1 MRINVIGGYFMGIR
15 SYAAIAAGKASQWL
29 LQTFFKGGSSYP
41 GKLAL
46 KIDPKIL
53 DTLAKDYEI
62 VVVTGTNGKTL
73 TTALTVNILRQ
84 EFDHV
89 LTNPTG
95 ANMEQGIV
103 STFLSAKNKGAK
115 KKFAVLEI
123 DEASLSRVTKY
134 IKPKLFLFTN
144 IFRDQMDRYGEIYT
158 TYKLIVDGAAAAP
171 DALLLCNGDS
181 PIFNS
186 IETVNPRKYY
196 GFNHQA
202 DQEQMA
208 HYNTDGLLCPKCH
221 HILHYKMITYANLGK
236 YYCPNCGFHRP
247 ELDVQLTEMVRM
259 DNTSADFIIDGA
271 EYKIAVGG
279 MYNVYNALAA
289 TSVAEHYNVAPEKIK
304 AGLAYDE
311 KVFGRQE
318 VIKIGDKRCTLVL
331 VKNPVGL
338 NQVIDMMGLA
348 PYPFSLVSLLNA
360 NYADGIDVSW
370 IWDGNHEAFAAMD
383 IPAVIA
389 GGDRSKDMTLRLK
402 VAGIAEEK
410 LTEIP
415 DLNDVITAIKDL
427 PTEHVY
433 ILATYTAVLQLR
445 KSLAAQGYI
454 QGGMN
459 GA

>member
-1 MRINVIGGYFMGIR
+1 MGIR
-15 SYAAIAAGKASQWL
+15 SQIAIIAGKTSQWV

-46 KIDPKIL
+46 KINPQIL

-62 VVVTGTNGKTL
+62 IVVTGTNGKTL
-73 TTALTVNILRQ
+73 TTALTVTILRQ

-134 IKPKLFLFTN
+134 IQPKLFLFTN

-171 DALLLCNGDS
+171 KAPILCNGDS

-196 GFNHQA
+196 GFNHKT
-202 DQEQMA
+202 DEEQLA

-236 YYCPNCGFHRP
+236 YYCTNCDFHRP
-247 ELDVQLTEMVRM
+247 ELDVQLTKMLSM
-259 DNTSADFIIDGA
+259 DNTSAEFVIDGA
-271 EYKIAVGG
+271 EYGIAVGG

-289 TSVAEHYNVAPEKIK
+289 TAVAEHYGVAPEKIR
-304 AGLAYDE
+304 AGLKYDE

-318 VIKIGDKRCTLVL
+318 TFDIEGKHCTLIL

-338 NQVIDMMGLA
+338 NQVIEMMGLA
-348 PYPFSLVSLLNA
+348 PYSFSLVSLLNA
-360 NYADGIDVSW
+360 NYADGIDISW
-370 IWDGNHEAFAAMD
+370 IWDGDHEAFAQMD
-383 IPAVIA
+383 IPEVIA
-389 GGDRSKDMTLRLK
+389 GGDRHRDMALRLK
-402 VAGIAEEK
+402 VAGISENK
-410 LTEIP
+410 LKEISNL
-415 DLNDVITAIKDL
+415 DDVITAIKEL

-445 KSLAAQGYI
+445 KSLATQGYI
-454 QGGMN
+454 RGGMT

>member
-1 MRINVIGGYFMGIR
+1 MGIR

-186 IETVNPRKYY
+186 IDTVNPRKYY

-202 DQEQMA
+202 DKEQMA

-247 ELDVQLTEMVRM
+247 ELDVQLTEMVHM

-271 EYKIAVGG
+271 QYSIAVGG

-289 TSVAEHYNVAPEKIK
+289 TSVAEHYNVAPEKIR

-318 VIKIGDKRCTLVL
+318 VIEIGDKRCTLVL

-370 IWDGNHEAFAAMD
+370 IWDGNHEAFATME

-389 GGDRSKDMTLRLK
+389 GGDRSKDMALRLK

-410 LTEIP
+410 LTEIT

>member
-1 MRINVIGGYFMGIR
+1 MGIR
-15 SYAAIAAGKASQWL
+15 SHVAIAAGKTSQWV

-103 STFLSAKNKGAK
+103 STFLSAKNKKAK

-134 IKPKLFLFTN
+134 IEPKLFLFTN

-171 DALLLCNGDS
+171 NAPILCNGDS

-186 IETVNPRKYY
+186 VETINPRKYY
-196 GFNHQA
+196 GFNHEP
-202 DQEQMA
+202 DKEQMA

-247 ELDVQLTEMVRM
+247 ELDVQLTEMVAM
-259 DNTSADFIIDGA
+259 DNTSADFVIDGS
-271 EYKIAVGG
+271 EYSIAVGG

-289 TSVAEHYNVAPEKIK
+289 TAVAEHYGVAPEKIK
-304 AGLAYDE
+304 AGLSYDE

-318 VIKIGDKRCTLVL
+318 TINIDGKLCTLIL

-348 PYPFSLVSLLNA
+348 PYSFSLVSLLNA
-360 NYADGIDVSW
+360 NYADGIDISW
-370 IWDGNHEAFAAMD
+370 IWDGDHESFAQMD
-383 IPAVIA
+383 IPEVIA
-389 GGDRSKDMTLRLK
+389 GGDRHTDMALRLK
-402 VAGIAEEK
+402 VAGISEDNLK
-410 LTEIP
+410 EIP
-415 DLNDVITAIKDL
+415 NLEDVIMAIKEL
-427 PTEHVY
+427 PTERVY

-445 KSLAAQGYI
+445 KLLTAQGYI
-454 QGGMN
+454 K
-459 GA
+459 

>member
-1 MRINVIGGYFMGIR
+1 MGIR
-15 SYAAIAAGKASQWL
+15 SHVAIAAGKTSQWV

-103 STFLSAKNKGAK
+103 STFLSAKNKKAK

-134 IKPKLFLFTN
+134 IEPKLFLFTN

-171 DALLLCNGDS
+171 NAPILCNGDS

-186 IETVNPRKYY
+186 VETINPRKYY
-196 GFNHQA
+196 GFNHEP
-202 DQEQMA
+202 DEEQMA

-247 ELDVQLTEMVRM
+247 ELDVQLTEMVAM
-259 DNTSADFIIDGA
+259 DNTSADFIIDGS
-271 EYKIAVGG
+271 EYSIAVGG

-289 TSVAEHYNVAPEKIK
+289 TAVAEHYGVAPEKIK
-304 AGLAYDE
+304 AGLSYDE

-318 VIKIGDKRCTLVL
+318 TINIDGKLCTLIL

-348 PYPFSLVSLLNA
+348 PYSFSLVSLLNA
-360 NYADGIDVSW
+360 NYADGIDISW
-370 IWDGNHEAFAAMD
+370 IWDGDHESFAQMD
-383 IPAVIA
+383 IPEVIA
-389 GGDRSKDMTLRLK
+389 GGDRHTDMALRLK
-402 VAGIAEEK
+402 VAGIPEDNLK
-410 LTEIP
+410 EIP
-415 DLNDVITAIKDL
+415 NLEDVITAIKDL
-427 PTEHVY
+427 PTERVY

-445 KSLAAQGYI
+445 KLLTAQGYI
-454 QGGMN
+454 K
-459 GA
+459 

>member
-1 MRINVIGGYFMGIR
+1 MEIGGHFMGIR
-15 SYAAIAAGKASQWL
+15 SQVAIMAGKTSQWV

-134 IKPKLFLFTN
+134 IEPKLFLFTN

-158 TYKLIVDGAAAAP
+158 TYKLIVDGASAAP
-171 DALLLCNGDS
+171 NAPILCNGDS

-186 IETVNPRKYY
+186 VETINPRKYY
-196 GFNHQA
+196 GFNHQP
-202 DQEQMA
+202 DEEQMA

-247 ELDVQLTEMVRM
+247 ELDVQLTEMVKM
-259 DNTSADFIIDGA
+259 DNTSANFVIDGA
-271 EYKIAVGG
+271 EYSIAVGG

-289 TSVAEHYNVAPEKIK
+289 TAVAEHYGVTPEKIR
-304 AGLAYDE
+304 AGLSYDE

-318 VIKIGDKRCTLVL
+318 TINIEGKLCTLIL

-338 NQVIDMMGLA
+338 NQVIDMMKLA
-348 PYPFSLVSLLNA
+348 PYSFSLVSLLNA
-360 NYADGIDVSW
+360 NYADGIDISW
-370 IWDGNHEAFAAMD
+370 IWDGDHEAFAQMD
-383 IPAVIA
+383 IPEVIA
-389 GGDRSKDMTLRLK
+389 GGDRHKDMALRLK
-402 VAGIAEEK
+402 VAGIAEDNLK
-410 LTEIP
+410 EIP
-415 DLNDVITAIKDL
+415 NLDDVITAIKEV

-445 KSLAAQGYI
+445 KSLTAQGYI
-454 QGGMN
+454 N
-459 GA
+459 S

>member
-1 MRINVIGGYFMGIR
+1 MGIR
-15 SYAAIAAGKASQWL
+15 SHVAIAAGKTSQWV

-103 STFLSAKNKGAK
+103 STFLSAKNKKAK

-134 IKPKLFLFTN
+134 IEPKLFLFTN

-171 DALLLCNGDS
+171 NAPILCNGDS

-186 IETVNPRKYY
+186 VETINPRKYY
-196 GFNHQA
+196 GFNHEP
-202 DQEQMA
+202 DKEQMA

-247 ELDVQLTEMVRM
+247 ELDVQLTEMVAM
-259 DNTSADFIIDGA
+259 DNTSADFVIDGS
-271 EYKIAVGG
+271 EYSIAVGG

-289 TSVAEHYNVAPEKIK
+289 TAVAEYYGVAPEKIK
-304 AGLAYDE
+304 AGLSYDE

-318 VIKIGDKRCTLVL
+318 TINIDGKLCTLIL

-348 PYPFSLVSLLNA
+348 PYSFSLVSLLNA

-370 IWDGNHEAFAAMD
+370 IWDGDHESFAQMD
-383 IPAVIA
+383 IPEVIA
-389 GGDRSKDMTLRLK
+389 GGDRHTDMALRLK
-402 VAGIAEEK
+402 VAGIPEDNLK
-410 LTEIP
+410 EIP
-415 DLNDVITAIKDL
+415 NLEDVITAIKEL
-427 PTEHVY
+427 PTERVY

-445 KSLAAQGYI
+445 KQLTAQGYI
-454 QGGMN
+454 K
-459 GA
+459 

>member
-1 MRINVIGGYFMGIR
+1 MGIR
-15 SYAAIAAGKASQWL
+15 SHVAIAAGKTSQWI

-171 DALLLCNGDS
+171 EAPILCNGDS

-186 IETVNPRKYY
+186 IETVNQRKYY
-196 GFNHQA
+196 GFDHQP
-202 DQEQMA
+202 DKEQMA

-221 HILHYKMITYANLGK
+221 HILQYKMITYANLGK

-247 ELDVQLTEMVRM
+247 ELDIKLTDMVRM
-259 DNTSADFIIDGA
+259 DNTSADFIIDGS
-271 EYKIAVGG
+271 EYGIAVGG

-289 TSVAEHYNVAPEKIK
+289 TAVAEYYGVTPEKIR
-304 AGLAYDE
+304 AGLSYDE

-318 VIKIGDKRCTLVL
+318 TIKIGDKLCTLIL

-338 NQVIDMMGLA
+338 NQVIDMMALA
-348 PYPFSLVSLLNA
+348 PYSFSLVSLLNA
-360 NYADGIDVSW
+360 NYADGIDISW
-370 IWDGNHEAFAAMD
+370 IWDGDHETFAQMD
-383 IPAVIA
+383 IPEVIA
-389 GGDRSKDMTLRLK
+389 GGDRHKEMALRLK
-402 VAGIAEEK
+402 VAGIPEDK
-410 LTEIP
+410 LKEIP
-415 DLNDVITAIKDL
+415 NLDEVIQAIKEV

-445 KSLAAQGYI
+445 KSLATQGYI
-454 QGGMN
+454 TN
-459 GA
+459 

>member
-1 MRINVIGGYFMGIR
+1 MGIR
-15 SYAAIAAGKASQWL
+15 SHVAIAAGKTSQWV

-103 STFLSAKNKGAK
+103 STFLSAKNKKAK

-134 IKPKLFLFTN
+134 IEPKLFLFTN

-171 DALLLCNGDS
+171 NAPILCNGDS

-186 IETVNPRKYY
+186 VETINPRKYY
-196 GFNHQA
+196 GFNHEP
-202 DQEQMA
+202 DKEQMA

-247 ELDVQLTEMVRM
+247 ELDVQLTEMVAM
-259 DNTSADFIIDGA
+259 DNTSADFVIDGS
-271 EYKIAVGG
+271 EYSIAVGG

-289 TSVAEHYNVAPEKIK
+289 TAVAEHYGVAPEKIK
-304 AGLAYDE
+304 AGLSYDE

-318 VIKIGDKRCTLVL
+318 TINIDGKLCTLIL

-348 PYPFSLVSLLNA
+348 PYSFSLVSLLNA
-360 NYADGIDVSW
+360 NYADGIDISW
-370 IWDGNHEAFAAMD
+370 IWDGDHESFAQMD
-383 IPAVIA
+383 IPEVIA
-389 GGDRSKDMTLRLK
+389 GGDRHTDMALRLK
-402 VAGIAEEK
+402 VAGISEDNLK
-410 LTEIP
+410 EIP
-415 DLNDVITAIKDL
+415 NLEDVIMAIKEL
-427 PTEHVY
+427 PTERVY

-445 KSLAAQGYI
+445 KQLTAQGYI
-454 QGGMN
+454 K
-459 GA
+459 

>member
-1 MRINVIGGYFMGIR
+1 MGIR
-15 SYAAIAAGKASQWL
+15 SHVAIAAGKTSQWV

-103 STFLSAKNKGAK
+103 STFLSAKNKKAK
-115 KKFAVLEI
+115 KKFAILEI

-134 IKPKLFLFTN
+134 IEPKLFLFTN

-171 DALLLCNGDS
+171 NAPILCNGDS

-186 IETVNPRKYY
+186 VETINPRKYY
-196 GFNHQA
+196 GFNHEP
-202 DQEQMA
+202 DKEQMA

-247 ELDVQLTEMVRM
+247 ELDVQLTEMVAM
-259 DNTSADFIIDGA
+259 DNTSADFVIDGS
-271 EYKIAVGG
+271 EYSIAVGG

-289 TSVAEHYNVAPEKIK
+289 TAVAEHYGVAPEKIK
-304 AGLAYDE
+304 AGLSYDE

-318 VIKIGDKRCTLVL
+318 TINIDGKLCTLIL

-338 NQVIDMMGLA
+338 DQVIDMMGLS
-348 PYPFSLVSLLNA
+348 PYSFSLVSLLNA

-370 IWDGNHEAFAAMD
+370 IWDGDHESFAQMD
-383 IPAVIA
+383 IPEVIA
-389 GGDRSKDMTLRLK
+389 GGDRHTDMALRLK
-402 VAGIAEEK
+402 VAGIPEDNLK
-410 LTEIP
+410 EIP
-415 DLNDVITAIKDL
+415 NLEDVITAIKKL
-427 PTEHVY
+427 PTERVY

-445 KSLAAQGYI
+445 KQLTAKGYI
-454 QGGMN
+454 K
-459 GA
+459 

>member
-1 MRINVIGGYFMGIR
+1 MGIR
-15 SYAAIAAGKASQWL
+15 SHVAIAAGKTSQWV

-103 STFLSAKNKGAK
+103 STFLSAKNKKAK

-134 IKPKLFLFTN
+134 IEPKLFLFTN

-171 DALLLCNGDS
+171 NAPILCNGDS

-186 IETVNPRKYY
+186 VETINPRKYY
-196 GFNHQA
+196 GFNHEP
-202 DQEQMA
+202 DEEQMA

-247 ELDVQLTEMVRM
+247 ELDVQLTEMVAM
-259 DNTSADFIIDGA
+259 DNTSADFIIDGS
-271 EYKIAVGG
+271 EYSIAVGG

-289 TSVAEHYNVAPEKIK
+289 TAVAEHYGVAPEKIK
-304 AGLAYDE
+304 AGLSYDE

-318 VIKIGDKRCTLVL
+318 TINIDGKLCTLIL

-348 PYPFSLVSLLNA
+348 PYSFSLVSLLNA

-370 IWDGNHEAFAAMD
+370 IWDGDHESFAQMD
-383 IPAVIA
+383 IPEVIA
-389 GGDRSKDMTLRLK
+389 GGDRHTDMALRLK
-402 VAGIAEEK
+402 VAGIPEDNLK
-410 LTEIP
+410 EIP
-415 DLNDVITAIKDL
+415 NLEDVITAIKEL
-427 PTEHVY
+427 PTERVY

-445 KSLAAQGYI
+445 KLLTAQGYI
-454 QGGMN
+454 K
-459 GA
+459 

>member
-1 MRINVIGGYFMGIR
+1 MGIR
-15 SYAAIAAGKASQWL
+15 SQIAIAAGKTSQWL
-29 LQTFFKGGSSYP
+29 LRTFFKGGSSYP

-103 STFLSAKNKGAK
+103 STFLQAKAK
-115 KKFAVLEI
+115 KGQQKFAVLEI

-134 IKPKLFLFTN
+134 IHPKLFVFTN

-158 TYKLIVDGAAAAP
+158 TYRLIVDGAAAAP
-171 DALLLCNGDS
+171 NATILCNGDS

-186 IETVNPRKYY
+186 LETVNPRKYY
-196 GFNHQA
+196 GFDHLPPK
-202 DQEQMA
+202 EQLA
-208 HYNTDGLLCPKCH
+208 HYNTDGVLCPKCH
-221 HILHYKMITYANLGK
+221 HILHYNMITYANLGD
-236 YYCPNCGFHRP
+236 YYCPNCGFKRP
-247 ELDVQLTEMVRM
+247 ELDVKLTKMVHM
-259 DNTSADFIIDGA
+259 DNTSAEFIIDGA
-271 EYKIAVGG
+271 TYQLAVGG

-289 TSVAEHYNVAPEKIK
+289 SAVAEHYQVAPEKIRV
-304 AGLAYDE
+304 GLSYDE

-318 VIKIGDKRCTLVL
+318 TIMINDKQCTLVL

-338 NQVIDMMGLA
+338 NQVIDMMALA
-348 PYPFSLVSLLNA
+348 PYSFSFVSLLNA
-360 NYADGIDVSW
+360 NYADGIDISW
-370 IWDGNHEAFAAMD
+370 IWDGNYEALAEME
-383 IPAVIA
+383 IPKAIA
-389 GGDRSKDMTLRLK
+389 SGDRHEDMALRLK
-402 VAGIAEEK
+402 VAGIPEDQ
-410 LTEIP
+410 LMEIT
-415 DLNDVITAIKDL
+415 DLNHVIETIKTL

-445 KSLAAQGYI
+445 KALAAQGYI
-454 QGGMN
+454 KGGLN
-459 GA
+459 GV